1 MKTGHAVKAFFCVL
15 LFLAAI
21 GGIFAGCGRKQ
32 EPQKLP
38 TIKVNSAPEQGA
50 SVLMIGIEHGV
61 TPVTIPDI
69 PPGNYDVI
77 LKMDRYRRAIK
88 PITVTEEGE
97 QEFTIDMEPI
107 MGTLSVQTTPPG
119 AKVILDGKEI
129 GVTPLVKY
137 ALQVGDY
144 SYQVNHPDYYPEEK
158 SFTVEDNFNMEF
170 DHQLRPIE
178 AELSVNSRPSS
189 ATIWL
194 NNIQQAS
201 KTPSKFALKPGRY
214 LVSVYIEGHLQADQL
229 VELKANE
236 PQTVQLDLTPG
247 AVPQGM
253 LLVPGG
259 EFIMGTDNN
268 APDER
273 PARKINLKSFYI
285 DRFEVTNQAFKAV
298 FPSHK
303 FPAGEDNLP
312 ALGISWTEAG
322 RYCESV
328 GKRLPTEAEWE
339 KAARGTEGQEYPW
352 GAVFETSMAN
362 TVEAGIG
369 KATRVGSYYASASPY
384 NCMDMSGNA
393 YEWIADWYEAYPG
406 NTDVTKEYG
415 QIFRVLRGGSFVS
428 DKFEARCAAR
438 HFDRV
443 DSKRRDYGCRCV
455 MNARE

>member
-1 MKTGHAVKAFFCVL
+1 
-15 LFLAAI
+15 
-21 GGIFAGCGRKQ
+21 
-32 EPQKLP
+32 
-38 TIKVNSAPEQGA
+38 
-50 SVLMIGIEHGV
+50 VLMVGIEHGV
-61 TPVTIPDI
+61 TPVTIPDM
-69 PPGNYDVI
+69 PPGTYDVI
-77 LKMDRYRRAIK
+77 LKMDRYRRTIK
-88 PITVTEEGE
+88 PISITEEGE

-129 GVTPLVKY
+129 GVTPLAKH
-137 ALQVGDY
+137 ALQVGNY

-158 SFTVEDNFNMEF
+158 TFTVEDNFNMEF

-178 AELSVNSRPSS
+178 AELSINSRPSS
-189 ATIWL
+189 ATVWL
-194 NNIQQAS
+194 NNIQQAA
-201 KTPSKFALKPGRY
+201 KTPAKFALKPGQY
-214 LVSVYIEGHLQADQL
+214 LISVHIAGHLQADQL

-236 PQTVQLDLTPG
+236 PQTVQLELTPG

-253 LLVPGG
+253 VLVPGG
-259 EFIMGTDNN
+259 EFTMGTDNN

-273 PARKINLKSFYI
+273 PARKIDLKSFYI
-285 DRFEVTNQAFKAV
+285 DRFEVTNQAFKEA

-303 FPAGEDNLP
+303 YPTGEDNLP

-322 RYCESV
+322 RYCASV

-339 KAARGTEGQEYPW
+339 KAARGTESREYPW
-352 GAVFETSMAN
+352 GPVFETSMAN

-369 KATRVGSYYASASPY
+369 KATRVGNYYASASPY

-393 YEWIADWYEAYPG
+393 YEWLSDWYEAYPG

-415 QIFRVLRGGSFVS
+415 QIFRILRGGSFAS

-443 DSKRRDYGCRCV
+443 DSKRRDYGCRCA